1 MRIALIEPDSRHAE
15 VMDRLLFAGGHTCQP
30 FTNSNDFFAWIATQ
44 TCDLLISDQWAG
56 DLPSEDVIPA
66 ARAILPGLPAMVM
79 IHAPRES
86 EIVASLHA
94 GADDCIAKPV
104 RGPELLA
111 RVDALLRRAGV
122 RRPPSPARGRF
133 GEYAFDAARG
143 LARFDDQVVTLTP
156 KECRFALLLFANLG
170 RPVSRAHILETVWAT
185 RRDLK
190 SRTLD
195 THASRVRSKLQLH
208 PERGYSLNPLY
219 GFGYQLDRLFAEPS
233 ANKSKVPEGTK
244 GPQDGD
250 RDENESSIETL

>member
-15 VMDRLLFAGGHTCQP
+15 VMDRLLFAGGHACQH
-30 FTNSNDFFAWIATQ
+30 FTNSNDFFAWLATR
-44 TCDLLISDQWAG
+44 TCDLLITDFWAG

-66 ARAILPGLPAMVM
+66 ARAILPGLPAIVL

-94 GADDCIAKPV
+94 GADDCLGKPV

-122 RRPPSPARGRF
+122 RRPPSPSRGRF
-133 GEYAFDAARG
+133 GEYAFDVSRG
-143 LARFDDQVVTLTP
+143 LARFGDQVVTLTP

-195 THASRVRSKLQLH
+195 THASRIRTKLGLH
-208 PERGYSLNPLY
+208 PERGYCLTPLY
-219 GFGYQLDRLFAEPS
+219 GYGYQLDRLTAEPPGKQV
-233 ANKSKVPEGTK
+233 AATDHNG
-244 GPQDGD
+244 
-250 RDENESSIETL
+250 NERSIETL